1 MARRKEIDKKKI
13 LDAAYKL
20 AIRNGMESL
29 TARNIAKAV
38 HCSTQPIYLEFE
50 NMSDLHNQVL
60 EKISNELR
68 MNTLQQSFT
77 GEPLIDLDLSY
88 IYFAKDHIGLFRA
101 MFVDSKF
108 GTDMISDTLM
118 ELGLMKFKEQYGD
131 EGFDEEHLRH
141 IIVSNWI
148 SATGIAALQ
157 LNQMV
162 NLSQDQI
169 VTVLKSQLEDAI
181 NNDRLKVENKE

>member
-1 MARRKEIDKKKI
+1 MARKKEIDKKKI

-20 AIRNGMESL
+20 AIRSGMESL

-50 NMSDLHNQVL
+50 NMNDLHNQVL
-60 EKISNELR
+60 EKISNELKSK
-68 MNTLQQSFT
+68 TLQQSFT
-77 GEPLIDLDLSY
+77 GEPFIYLDLSY

-108 GTDMISDTLM
+108 GTDMISNTLM
-118 ELGLMKFKEQYGD
+118 ELGLMKFKEQFGN
-131 EGFDEEHLRH
+131 EGLDDEHLRH

-157 LNQMV
+157 INQMS
-162 NLSQDQI
+162 NLSQDQMI
-169 VTVLKSQLEDAI
+169 TVLKSQLHDAI
-181 NNDRLKVENKE
+181 SNDRLKIKSEK

>member
-1 MARRKEIDKKKI
+1 MARKKEIDKKKI

-50 NMSDLHNQVL
+50 NMGDLHNQVL
-60 EKISNELR
+60 EKISNELES
-68 MNTLQQSFT
+68 NILQQSFT
-77 GEPLIDLDLSY
+77 GDPLIDLDLSY

-118 ELGLMKFKEQYGD
+118 KLGLMKFKEQFGY
-131 EGFDEEHLRH
+131 ENFDDEHLRH
-141 IIVSNWI
+141 IVISNWI
-148 SATGIAALQ
+148 STTGIAALQ

-162 NLSQDQI
+162 NLSQEQI
-169 VTVLKSQLEDAI
+169 INVLKYQLNDAI
-181 NNDRLKVENKE
+181 AKDRLKVDVEK